1 MARARHRIEMEYGK
15 SVAVYRLAEA
25 PHRGPAL
32 PNTYAKMHSCGDSG
46 IRSHDGQIPAVVHP
60 VGFVNY

>member
-1 MARARHRIEMEYGK
+1 LKVEYGK
-15 SVAVYRLAEA
+15 SVAVHRLAEA

-46 IRSHDGQIPAVVHP
+46 IRTHDGQIPAVVHP